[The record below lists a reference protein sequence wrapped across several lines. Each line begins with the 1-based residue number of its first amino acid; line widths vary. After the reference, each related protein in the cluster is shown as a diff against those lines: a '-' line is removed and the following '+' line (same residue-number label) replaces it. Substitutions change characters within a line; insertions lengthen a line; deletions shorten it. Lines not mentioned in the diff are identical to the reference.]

1 MWFAEMCTGTNVLK
15 MTGRTPSQ
23 MEPPEGQLLEGE
35 VGRRKERWEHRNE
48 FSVSMHRKSKKV
60 HTHLQTNKK
69 GTKAKGFY
77 RCEAHLLS
85 DK

>member
-48 FSVSMHRKSKKV
+48 LSVSMHRKQESPY
-60 HTHLQTNKK
+60 T
-69 GTKAKGFY
+69 
-77 RCEAHLLS
+77 S
-85 DK
+85 PDK